1 VAQPGESEEKQKT
14 KEEENK
20 REEPVTVTE
29 DISKNG
35 VSTLMPLRDENTRFN
50 GGQQAY
56 LCIDGSPGR
65 FAQAYL
71 CIDGSPGSLA
81 LDQLLF
87 YRVGHL
93 KRSPTW
99 HFDRDFLVGSRQ
111 GGQNLLP
118 KGTGKEV
125 G

>member
-20 REEPVTVTE
+20 REEPDITV

-50 GGQQAY
+50 GCQQAY

-65 FAQAYL
+65 LALAYL

-87 YRVGHL
+87 YRVGRL

-99 HFDRDFLVGSRQ
+99 HFDRNFLVGSRQ

-125 G
+125 GK